1 MMDNE
6 TRRDVSEGLD
16 ALAEVL
22 ASQTAAI
29 VRALIEAGAV
39 TADQI
44 EAAMAKH
51 RPLHAAPGG
60 FRAYEKADRQFKS
73 ALLDARKGA
82 DQS

>member
-1 MMDNE
+1 MDNE
-6 TRRDVSEGLD
+6 MREAIGEALD
-16 ALAEVL
+16 AVAEVL

-29 VRALIEAGAV
+29 VRALIEEGVV

-51 RPLHAAPGG
+51 RPLHAGASG
-60 FRAYEKADRQFKS
+60 FRAYEKADRKFKE
-73 ALLDARKGA
+73 ALWEARKGP